1 MAPDTVRRYNQ
12 RMPDFVISTAKQ
24 DDWAAV
30 CRMISHS
37 FLEEPD
43 EAIEE
48 AEGHTFE
55 PERTLLARRDDELI
69 GSAAT
74 LTRRLA
80 VPGGTVACG
89 HVTQVG
95 VAAHARRQGVLTALK
110 KTQLADIRAAG
121 EPVAMLWASEARI
134 YQRFG
139 YGLAARRMSVDV
151 DAREV
156 ALTVPA
162 DPSVRVRPAV
172 PVEVRDELARI
183 YDAAWPDRPGW
194 SQRHE
199 STWSYRLADPA
210 SRREGSSPQRAV
222 LAESDGMAIGYAL
235 YRTKNGWDADGPNGT
250 VDIIEVVA
258 PTPSAYVALWKFLI
272 GYDLTRTTSWWLG
285 AVDEPLLRL
294 VNEPRRLRARVGD
307 SVWVRL
313 VDVPAALAARRYAAP
328 VDVVLD
334 VSDELMPD
342 NAGRWRLAGGPD
354 GATCEPTTDPAD
366 LSLDV
371 KALGSAYLGDGSLGP
386 LAQAGLVVEE
396 RPGAVAHASAGFGWY
411 RAPHSIEVF

>member
-1 MAPDTVRRYNQ
+1 
-12 RMPDFVISTAKQ
+12 MPDFVISTAKQ
-24 DDWAAV
+24 DDWPAL
-30 CRMISHS
+30 CRMIAYS

-48 AEGHTFE
+48 AEGHNFE

-69 GSAAT
+69 GSAAA
-74 LTRRLA
+74 LTRRMA

-89 HVTQVG
+89 HVTQVA
-95 VAAHARRQGVLTALK
+95 VVAHARRQGVLTALK

-121 EPVAMLWASEARI
+121 EPVAALWASEGRI

-139 YGLAARRMSVDV
+139 YGLAARRMSVNI

-156 ALTVPA
+156 TLTAPA

-172 PVEVRDELARI
+172 PLEVRDELARV

-199 STWSYRLADPA
+199 STWSYRLADPPSRLEGA
-210 SRREGSSPQRAV
+210 SPRRAV
-222 LAESDGMAIGYAL
+222 LAEQGGEVIGYAL
-235 YRTKNGWDADGPNGT
+235 YRTKGDWDANGPNGT

-258 PTPSAYVALWKFLI
+258 PSPGAYAALWRFLI
-272 GYDLTRTTSWWLG
+272 GYDLTRTTSWWL
-285 AVDEPLLRL
+285 AAIDEPLLRL
-294 VNEPRRLRARVGD
+294 VNEPRRLGARVGD
-307 SVWVRL
+307 SLWIRI
-313 VDVPAALAARRYAAP
+313 VDLPAALAARRYAAP
-328 VDVVLD
+328 VDLVLD
-334 VSDELMPD
+334 VTDELIPE

-354 GATCEPTTDPAD
+354 GATCEATTDAAD

-396 RPGAVAHASAGFGWY
+396 RPGAVARASAGFGWH
-411 RAPHSIEVF
+411 RAPHGIEVF